1 VNRYL
6 ADFHIHTA
14 LSPCAESEMTPP
26 AIVQEACSLGLQI
39 IAICDHNSAGNTEAV
54 QKAALDR
61 LVVLAGMEIM
71 TAEEVHVLGI
81 FPNSQAAAQAGEE
94 VQKTLP
100 KVIAGSRRFGDQPL
114 FDQTGQVVGKED
126 HMLSMA
132 CGFDLGR
139 TVDLIKSHGGLAI
152 AAHIDRPSYSVLSQL
167 GFFPPGVEF
176 DAIEV
181 TRTGLAS
188 SKAPLYTSL
197 EFPIL
202 TSSDSHHLT
211 DLGTCYSMLEM
222 QNPSFEE
229 ITMTLKGID
238 GRRVYHSA

>member
-6 ADFHIHTA
+6 ADFHVHTA
-14 LSPCAESEMTPP
+14 LSPCADTQMTPP
-26 AIVQEACSLGLQI
+26 AIVQEACTLGLHI
-39 IAICDHNSAGNTEAV
+39 IAICDHNTAGNTEAV
-54 QKAALDR
+54 QKAAKDR

-81 FPNSQAAAQAGEE
+81 FPSTQEAGAAGKE
-94 VQKTLP
+94 VLKTLP
-100 KVIAGSRRFGDQPL
+100 ILTAGSRRFGDQPL
-114 FDQTGQVVGKED
+114 LDETGRQVGKED
-126 HMLSMA
+126 RMLSMA
-132 CGFDLGR
+132 SGFDLGG
-139 TVDLIKSHGGLAI
+139 TVDLIKRHGGLAV

-176 DAIEV
+176 DAVEV

-188 SKAPLYTSL
+188 PLAPLYTSL

-211 DLGTCYSMLEM
+211 DLGLCYSMLEM
-222 QNPSFEE
+222 RNPSFEE
-229 ITMTLKGID
+229 IALTLKGID
-238 GRRVYHSA
+238 GRRIYHSA